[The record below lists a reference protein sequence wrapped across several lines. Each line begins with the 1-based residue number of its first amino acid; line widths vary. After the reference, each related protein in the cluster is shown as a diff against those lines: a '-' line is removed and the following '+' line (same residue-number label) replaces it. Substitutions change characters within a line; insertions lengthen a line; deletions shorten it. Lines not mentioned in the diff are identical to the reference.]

1 MHDSSSVI
9 NTPSDVNK
17 SSRSKTDISREI
29 ILPAGTLMTQ
39 EILSLLL
46 TLVMVQLIEITNN
59 YPQATGA
66 GYPYMTYNSGNTQY
80 APVKIY
86 QVEMRV
92 IQGTNMQPWD
102 QGNPITTY
110 TQSQT
115 GGYYVSE
122 PCHGMPF
129 AIKRNSGS
137 IRIDVDWSTY
147 GWRILP

>member
-1 MHDSSSVI
+1 MTPGDTVTVI
-9 NTPSDVNK
+9 DVGYGAIDRN
-17 SSRSKTDISREI
+17 D
-29 ILPAGTLMTQ
+29 
-39 EILSLLL
+39 
-46 TLVMVQLIEITNN
+46 TNN

-66 GYPYMTYNSGNTQY
+66 GYPYMTYNSGNAQY
-80 APVKIY
+80 APIKIY
-86 QVEMRV
+86 PGRDEG

-122 PCHGMPF
+122 PYHGMPF
-129 AIKRNSGS
+129 AIKRNGGS
-137 IRIDVDWSTY
+137 IKLMWIGPAY